1 MDLRQQLL
9 VIFQSEHAEH
19 VEHIRSIVSLLENVQ
34 GPAAGPGLDEAFR
47 RAHTLKGAARAVD
60 LRTVEGIAHRLE
72 TLLSRVRDGKVRL
85 DRRAA
90 GIINQALDCSE
101 ECIASDPGFPVR
113 WNEAA
118 QAIDELLAGE
128 TEDLSG
134 PAPLEAAADSPRN
147 QPVGTGAQIEMV
159 RVSADSLD
167 GLLRSSGQI
176 AAEAPR
182 QNRITRELGAL
193 SRRMQELQG
202 AVDRIYGG
210 QASQLAPLSAH
221 VRSAANQLRVIAA
234 EQSQSAW
241 TLLRSAERLRED
253 AGAARIV
260 RAESLVVGFRKMVR
274 DLAHDQAKKV
284 QFRVTG
290 SEIRA
295 DRAILQALKDPL
307 MHLLRNAVSHGIETP
322 RERRAK
328 DKPDEGTIAL
338 HIALE
343 RGRLILAVEDDGSG
357 VDVEAVTRAA
367 VDKGLIDQEEVS
379 RRSPEE
385 LARLIFQPGF
395 STAAGLTDL
404 SGRGFGLSVVQ
415 EAVRRLQGDLDL
427 GRIRSGMRVILS
439 VPLSA
444 SASHLLLVSCQEQ
457 TFGIP
462 THAIEHVNRIRIGE
476 LARAQGKPMIRVA
489 GRQVPVF
496 GLSGLLGLSN
506 PDSKPAPDVLRVVA
520 LKSGERSAAVAVD
533 AFLGERN
540 AHLQELGLPGLPRY
554 VAGGVIGDDG
564 AALVVLNPAALV
576 DLCFEQRAPVFP
588 AASLPRKEV
597 SPRILIVD
605 DSITTRSL
613 ERSILDAHGFRTS
626 VAVNGVEALE
636 ILRNEGADLV
646 LTDLEMP
653 QMDGFGLITAIRSD
667 KKLKNIPVIV
677 VSSRGGVAD
686 EKQGLLLGADAY
698 VIKSKFDQVELVQTI
713 RRAL

>member
-1 MDLRQQLL
+1 M
-9 VIFQSEHAEH
+9 
-19 VEHIRSIVSLLENVQ
+19 
-34 GPAAGPGLDEAFR
+34 
-47 RAHTLKGAARAVD
+47 
-60 LRTVEGIAHRLE
+60 
-72 TLLSRVRDGKVRL
+72 
-85 DRRAA
+85 
-90 GIINQALDCSE
+90 
-101 ECIASDPGFPVR
+101 
-113 WNEAA
+113 
-118 QAIDELLAGE
+118 
-128 TEDLSG
+128 
-134 PAPLEAAADSPRN
+134 
-147 QPVGTGAQIEMV
+147 QIEMV

-182 QNRITRELGAL
+182 QNRITRELGAI

-202 AVDRIYGG
+202 EVDRIQGA
-210 QASQLAPLSAH
+210 QASRLAPLSARI
-221 VRSAANQLRVIAA
+221 RSVANELREIAA

-241 TLLRSAERLRED
+241 TLLRSAERLQED
-253 AGAARIV
+253 AEAARIV
-260 RAESLVVGFRKMVR
+260 RAESLIVGFRKMVR
-274 DLAHDQAKKV
+274 DLAHDQGKKV

-322 RERRAK
+322 RQRRAK

-338 HIALE
+338 DIALE
-343 RGRLILAVEDDGSG
+343 RGRLILTVEDDGNG
-357 VDVEAVTRAA
+357 VDVETVVRAA

-385 LARLIFQPGF
+385 LAKLIFQPGF
-395 STAAGLTDL
+395 STALGLTDL

-415 EAVRRLQGDLDL
+415 ETVRHLQGDLDL

-444 SASHLLLVSCQEQ
+444 SARHLLLVSCQEQ

-462 THAIEHVNRIRIGE
+462 THAIENVNRIRIGD
-476 LARAQGKPMIRVA
+476 LAREQGKPMMRIT

-496 GLSGLLGLSN
+496 ALSSLLGLSN
-506 PDSKPAPDVLRVVA
+506 QDSREASDALRVVA
-520 LKSGERSAAVAVD
+520 LKSGERRAAVIVD

-540 AHLQELGLPGLPRY
+540 ALLQELGLPVLPRY
-554 VAGGVIGDDG
+554 VSGGVVGDDG
-564 AALVVLNPAALV
+564 APLVVLNPATLI
-576 DLCFEQRAPVFP
+576 DLCFEQRAPVFSGSSPP
-588 AASLPRKEV
+588 AKEV

-626 VAVNGVEALE
+626 VAVNGVQALE
-636 ILRNEGADLV
+636 ILRSEGADLV

-653 QMDGFGLITAIRSD
+653 ELDGFGLITAIRSD

-698 VIKSKFDQVELVQTI
+698 VIKSKFDQVELIQTI